1 MGQAAISSSL
11 DLHPPQR
18 RVLTDDVADS
28 IREAILAGRLAAGSR
43 LIEDDLASSL
53 KVSRGPIRQALFR
66 LQQEGL
72 VNHEAHRG
80 ASVAHVSAQ
89 DADEIYSLRVALERV
104 AVERACLHA
113 TAEDLAR
120 MEAILLLFRETP
132 RGKMTRKHVAEM
144 DIDFHDALYRA
155 ARHQRLYRAWETL
168 RSQVFVFLL
177 LRDALPED
185 YLDSWYRDHRAV
197 LALLRARDIPNS
209 LATIEAHIKGARQ
222 RLKLD
227 PTTPDR
233 S

>member
-1 MGQAAISSSL
+1 MDQAAAPPSL
-11 DLHPPQR
+11 DLRPRQR

-28 IREAILAGRLAAGSR
+28 IREAILAGKLAAGSR
-43 LIEDDLASSL
+43 LIEDDLAASL

-72 VNHEAHRG
+72 VDHEAHRG

-89 DADEIYSLRVALERV
+89 DADEIYSLRTALERV
-104 AVERACLHA
+104 AVEHACRHA

-120 MEAILLLFRETP
+120 MEAVLRRFKETP
-132 RGKMTRKHVAEM
+132 RSKITRKRVAEL
-144 DIDFHDALYRA
+144 DIEFHDALYRA
-155 ARHQRLYRAWETL
+155 ARHQRLYRAWESL

-185 YLDSWYRDHRAV
+185 YLDSWHRDHRAV
-197 LALLRARDIPNS
+197 LDLVRARDVAGS
-209 LATIEAHIKGARQ
+209 LASIEAHIAGARR
-222 RLKLD
+222 RLKLT
-227 PTTPDR
+227 PTAGSR